1 MECFALRTTSL
12 RIGYVGGLDIM
23 KVKDMNGADRELL
36 VKYVAATLRYEVLG
50 WGWFKHKY

>member
-1 MECFALRTTSL
+1 M
-12 RIGYVGGLDIM
+12 GGLDIM